1 MVGKEVVQL
10 YVSDKNGTAGRP
22 VKELKGFAKVELQP
36 GETKTVEFA
45 LTARDLSFYIR
56 AWRLVCTFRNLRGVD
71 RACRW
76 TRLP

>member
-10 YVSDKNGTAGRP
+10 YVSDKNGAAGRP

-45 LTARDLSFYIR
+45 LTARDLSFYHEGLGDWY
-56 AWRLVCTFRNLRGVD
+56 APSEL
-71 RACRW
+71 
-76 TRLP
+76 TRC